1 MPMIHVNG
9 VDLHYHLQGKGV
21 PIVFI
26 HPPCIGSRVF
36 TYLRNDLSQD
46 YRTLMFDFRGHG
58 HSGTSR
64 TRLTI
69 PLLVEDTRQLMDS
82 LDISSAYLCAYS
94 LGTMVALEAMLTHPD
109 RFRGAVLLGGLAKAN
124 GWRLRGRL
132 RAGSIAGRLRARD
145 SVAAP
150 ILWANSDNSQT
161 YRKLRGETLSGDVAK
176 WREYFDSGLRYSAVE
191 RLPEI
196 KQPVLLVCG
205 EKDREFKRHL
215 RTLQEGLPRDSYAF
229 IPGVKHILPTY
240 AAGPVS
246 DAIREWLGAPEGIR
260 EDRPTPGR
268 PPGPD
273 TWVIE
278 DRGDPEQPLRT

>member
-21 PIVFI
+21 PIVFL

-58 HSGTSR
+58 HSGTSG

-69 PLLVEDTRQLMDS
+69 PLLVEDTRQLMDA
-82 LDISSAYLCAYS
+82 LDISSAYLCTYS
-94 LGTMVALEAMLTHPD
+94 MASMVALEALLTHPN
-109 RFRGAVLLGGLAKAN
+109 RFSGAVLLGGLAKAT

-132 RAGSIAGRLRARD
+132 RAGSIASRWGARD

-150 ILWANSDNSQT
+150 ILWVNSDNTQT
-161 YRKLRGETLSGDVAK
+161 YRNLRRETLSGDVAK
-176 WREYFDSGLRYSAVE
+176 WREYFDSGLRYSAE
-191 RLPEI
+191 NRLPEI

-205 EKDREFKRHL
+205 EKDRQFHKHM
-215 RTLQEGLPRDSYAF
+215 RTMKQGLPNASTAF
-229 IPGVKHILPTY
+229 IRGKKHFLPTY
-240 AAGPVS
+240 AADPIAG
-246 DAIREWLGAPEGIR
+246 AIRLWLEPRDEKR
-260 EDRPTPGR
+260 EDQPTPGR

-273 TWVIE
+273 TWMLE
-278 DRGDPEQPLRT
+278 NRDDPEPQLRT